1 MGILASILLVLFII
15 VSILLVLLVLVQ
27 DEEGDSLGGIFA
39 GGSSSAFG
47 SRSGTVLTRITSVL
61 GALFLVLSF
70 GLALTNRTSD
80 ATGVE
85 NAARQQSNTNIDNTW
100 WQEEVVAPTTAP
112 ETITVP
118 DGSSEPEPPQTN
130 EAPVPQTSEAVIL
143 ETSESTTP
151 NTLQDNI
158 EQ

>member
-1 MGILASILLVLFII
+1 MDVLAGVLLVLFII

-80 ATGVE
+80 AIGVE
-85 NAARQQSNTNIDNTW
+85 NAGRQQSSAVDNTW
-100 WQEEVVAPTTAP
+100 WQEEDSEEVPPTQTIIVEDEGSLIP
-112 ETITVP
+112 EEGESIVP
-118 DGSSEPEPPQTN
+118 DEP
-130 EAPVPQTSEAVIL
+130 
-143 ETSESTTP
+143 
-151 NTLQDNI
+151 QDSI
-158 EQ
+158 E